1 MSEYDNFKPEKT
13 AYINKLKTTLQGLHI
28 GDCIAFIKNKRKH
41 VLRITNIVLSTAA
54 NAEDAKIEAQGVVW
68 QGGWFSI
75 DAITIATVNGINT
88 SAGGYRSNT
97 GTARGWLIHPNPSG
111 DEASWPQSEK
121 GVGIGTLED
130 EFASVNYIAYYSAN
144 YPIVIDKLVHTNTAT
159 FTDDVLEF
167 CVIDPAV
174 YEWVLNMM
182 NFRYTWTTSGGST
195 KTAPVTRY
203 HMMP

>member
-1 MSEYDNFKPEKT
+1 MSDYVNFKSEKT
-13 AYINKLKTTLQGLHI
+13 KYINKLKTTLQGLHI

-41 VLRITNIVLSTAA
+41 VLRITNIVLSTVA

-68 QGGWFSI
+68 QGGCFSI
-75 DAITIATVNGINT
+75 DGILIDTANNK
-88 SAGGYRSNT
+88 SAGGYSVGTGDR
-97 GTARGWLIHPNPSG
+97 GTAYGPSSSDTDSG
-111 DEASWPQSEK
+111 ETSWPYSPK
-121 GVGIGTLED
+121 GVTVGDLED
-130 EFASVNYIAYYSAN
+130 EYPAVNYIAYYSSQ

-182 NFRYTWTTSGGST
+182 NFTYTWTGLDGGHRIS
-195 KTAPVTRY
+195 PVIRY